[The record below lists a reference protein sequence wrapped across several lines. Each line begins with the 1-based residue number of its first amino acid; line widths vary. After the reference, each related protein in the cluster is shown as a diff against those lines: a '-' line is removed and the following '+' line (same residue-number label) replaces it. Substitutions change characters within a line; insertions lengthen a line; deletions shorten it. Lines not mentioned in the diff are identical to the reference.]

1 MKKIVLIDDN
11 LDVLHTTKEIL
22 ELSNFEV
29 FIADNG
35 IDGVALVKGLIPD
48 LIICDIM
55 MPNLDG
61 YGVLRILSTH
71 PETSDIPFIFL
82 TAKTERGDM
91 RKGMTMGADDYIT
104 KPFEESELLEAIAV
118 RFKKLE
124 QLKRGFSG
132 DATTFEHLVSRARQE
147 HEMEDL
153 WQDRKVKKY
162 QRKEIVF
169 RDDDYANYAYFIIHG
184 KVKCIQTDN
193 FGKQIVNDFYADGD
207 FFGYMS
213 LFENDDYGETA
224 IAMAETELAVI
235 PKKDFLSLIHV
246 RRDISS
252 KFIKM
257 LAGEVRDRE
266 RRLLQLA
273 YTPVRERVA
282 DVLLRLKGKLERS
295 GQIHNR
301 LCIPRE
307 DLANMIGTAKESL
320 IRSLSDLKRDG
331 YLDTHGQDILI
342 LNERGLQLISEG
354 H

>member
-22 ELSNFEV
+22 ELANFEV
-29 FIADNG
+29 RIADNG
-35 IDGVALVKGLIPD
+35 IDGVSLVKSMIPD

-55 MPNLDG
+55 MPDLDG

-82 TAKTERGDM
+82 TAKTERADM

-104 KPFEESELLEAIAV
+104 KPFEESELLDAIDV

-132 DATTFEHLVSRARQE
+132 DVSAFDHFISRARQE
-147 HEMEDL
+147 RELEDL
-153 WQDRKVKKY
+153 WIDRKIKKY
-162 QRKEIVF
+162 HKKEIIY
-169 RDDDYANYAYFIIHG
+169 REDDHANYAYFIIDG
-184 KVKCIQTDN
+184 KVKCIGTDVY
-193 FGKQIVNDFYADGD
+193 GKQMVNDFYSTGD
-207 FFGYMS
+207 FVGYMS
-213 LFENDDYGETA
+213 LFNNGDYGETA
-224 IAMAETELAVI
+224 IAMEDVELAVI
-235 PKKDFLSLIHV
+235 PKKDFLALIHV

-257 LAGEVRDRE
+257 LAGDIRDRE

-282 DVLLRLKGKLERS
+282 DALLRLKGKLERS
-295 GQIHNR
+295 GELNAR

-331 YLDTHGQDILI
+331 FLDTHGQDILI
-342 LNERGLQLISEG
+342 LDESGLQKIAEG